1 MNCMEENSAFPF
13 PSVIPLM
20 SSKEKLKCRKI
31 RAVLRYHI
39 PNRHKYPEK
48 YAHHLLFMYYYP
60 FRSETE
66 LLNATYLEKLSQ
78 PGVLDIV
85 NNNESPWRS
94 KRSLVL
100 FMLSFSCAHP
110 VYFCKT

>member
-1 MNCMEENSAFPF
+1 MEENNAYPF

-31 RAVLRYHI
+31 RAVLRYHV

-48 YAHHLLFMYYYP
+48 YAHHLLFMYCP

-66 LLNATYLEKLSQ
+66 LLNDTYLEKLSQ
-78 PGVLDIV
+78 PGVLDTV
-85 NNNESPWRS
+85 NSNKHMKHLEIIALIW
-94 KRSLVL
+94 
-100 FMLSFSCAHP
+100 
-110 VYFCKT
+110 TQI